1 MWTMFE
7 QLIVQVA
14 ITALRLAIK
23 NPKSV
28 AEEGKIIADIA
39 LAATQADSSVNGT
52 VWSSAPATAAP
63 AAQV

>member
-23 NPKSV
+23 NPKAV
-28 AEEGKIIADIA
+28 AEEGKIIKDIA
-39 LAATQADSSVNGT
+39 LAATEADATVNGT
-52 VWSSAPATAAP
+52 VWTSAPATPAP
-63 AAQV
+63 VTQ

>member
-23 NPKSV
+23 NPKAV
-28 AEEGKIIADIA
+28 AEEGKIIKDIA
-39 LAATQADSSVNGT
+39 LAATEADTTVNGT
-52 VWSSAPATAAP
+52 MWTSTPATATP
-63 AAQV
+63 VTQ

>member
-28 AEEGKIIADIA
+28 AEEGKIIANIA
-39 LAATQADSSVNGT
+39 QAATEADTSVNGT
-52 VWSSAPATAAP
+52 VWTSTPATPAP
-63 AAQV
+63 VTQ

>member
-23 NPKSV
+23 NPKAV
-28 AEEGKIIADIA
+28 AEEGKIIRDIA
-39 LAATQADSSVNGT
+39 AAATEADTVVNGT
-52 VWSSAPATAAP
+52 VWQSSPAPTGTP
-63 AAQV
+63 TQ

>member
-23 NPKSV
+23 NPKAV
-28 AEEGKIIADIA
+28 AEEGKIIKDIA
-39 LAATQADSSVNGT
+39 LAATEADTTVNGT
-52 VWSSAPATAAP
+52 LWSSTPGQPTP
-63 AAQV
+63 ITQ

>member
-23 NPKSV
+23 NPKAV
-28 AEEGKIIADIA
+28 AEEGEIIKDIA
-39 LAATQADSSVNGT
+39 AAATEADTVVNGT
-52 VWSSAPATAAP
+52 VWTSSPAPATP
-63 AAQV
+63 VTQ